1 MHIEKG
7 ENSMLKIMK
16 TYDEGLIELA
26 PNEIEPGAWISLI
39 RPTVEELLT
48 VEKITRAPQDFIRSA
63 LDPEESSRIEIEDN
77 EILVLINVPIN
88 HEGVVIEYDTLPL
101 GIIVTPYYIVTVCQE
116 HNDVLQNF
124 TQSKYKYFCTFKRTR
139 FLFQLLYHSALLFLK
154 DLRQMIRKSDK
165 IEQDLRQ
172 SMKNHE
178 LFQLLDLQKGLTYY
192 SMSLRSNRVVVE
204 RLLRLCSNSQVSHL
218 IKFREEDEDLLD
230 DVRVEYDQSI
240 EMAQIQTDVLAG
252 MMDAFASVISNNLNI
267 VMKFLASVTI
277 VMAIPTTIASFF
289 GMNVPVP
296 WSNHPMGFY
305 LVGLLSLALTAAA
318 TLILWKK
325 RLF

>member
-1 MHIEKG
+1 
-7 ENSMLKIMK
+7 MLKITK
-16 TYDEGLIELA
+16 TYDEGLIELTLDG
-26 PNEIEPGAWISLI
+26 IESGAWISLI
-39 RPTVEELLT
+39 RPTVEELLA
-48 VEKITRAPQDFIRSA
+48 VEKITEAPQDFVRAA
-63 LDPEESSRIEIEDN
+63 LDLEESSRIEIEDN
-77 EILVLINVPIN
+77 QILVLINVPLN
-88 HEGVVIEYDTLPL
+88 HEDRPGEYDTLPL
-101 GIIVTPYYIVTVCQE
+101 GIIVTPDYLVTVCQE

-124 TQSKYKYFCTFKRTR
+124 TASKYKYFCTFKRTR
-139 FLFQLLYHSALLFLK
+139 FLFQLLYHSAILFLK
-154 DLRQMIRKSDK
+154 DLRQMTRKSDK

-172 SMKNHE
+172 SMKNQE

-204 RLLRLCSNSQVSHL
+204 RLLRLCSNPQVNHL
-218 IKFREEDEDLLD
+218 IKFREEDEELLD

-277 VMAIPTTIASFF
+277 VMAIPTMIASFF

-296 WSNHPMGFY
+296 WSGHPLGFY
-305 LVGLLSLALTAAA
+305 IVGLLALALTVVA
-318 TLILWKK
+318 IGVLWKK

>member
-1 MHIEKG
+1 
-7 ENSMLKIMK
+7 MLKITK
-16 TYDEGLIELA
+16 TYDEGLIELTLDG
-26 PNEIEPGAWISLI
+26 IESGAWISLI
-39 RPTVEELLT
+39 RPTVEELLA
-48 VEKITRAPQDFIRSA
+48 VEKITEAPQDFVRAA
-63 LDPEESSRIEIEDN
+63 LDLEESSRIEIEDN
-77 EILVLINVPIN
+77 QILVLINVPLN
-88 HEGVVIEYDTLPL
+88 HEDRPGEYDTLPL
-101 GIIVTPYYIVTVCQE
+101 GIIVTPDYLVTVCQE

-124 TQSKYKYFCTFKRTR
+124 TASKYKYFCTFKRTR
-139 FLFQLLYHSALLFLK
+139 FLFQLLYHSAILFLK
-154 DLRQMIRKSDK
+154 DLRQMTRKSDK

-172 SMKNHE
+172 SMKNQE

-204 RLLRLCSNSQVSHL
+204 RLLRLCSNPQVNHL
-218 IKFREEDEDLLD
+218 IKFREEDEELLD

-277 VMAIPTTIASFF
+277 VMAIPTMIASFF

-296 WSNHPMGFY
+296 WSSNPLGFY
-305 LVGLLSLALTAAA
+305 IVGILALALTVVA
-318 TLILWKK
+318 IGVLWKK